1 MLVSIAL
8 LFTGLRKLA
17 ISRQMQFF
25 SGNVVQCNWRVVCH
39 NSDTFGNSYF
49 L

>member
-25 SGNVVQCNWRVVCH
+25 SGNV
-39 NSDTFGNSYF
+39 NSLLGCRAMQLACSMP
-49 L
+49 